1 MLGLKAALYDGV
13 MLAADRSGL
22 WKWRRQLLEPVRGE
36 VVELGAGSGLN
47 LRHYT
52 SAVERLVLTDPM
64 QANLDRTAKRLTEPG
79 HATVELAIGTAESI
93 PLPDASVDWV
103 VSTLVF
109 CSVTDLDVA
118 LAEVRRVLR
127 PGGGLVF
134 CEHVA
139 SNEPG
144 ILRRQQRWEP
154 LWRRIAGNCH
164 LTRRTGEAILAAGF
178 EPEVLCRQQMR
189 KAPALVRPTV
199 RGIVRKIG

>member
-1 MLGLKAALYDGV
+1 MHSLKAALYDRV
-13 MLAADRSGL
+13 MRAADRSGL
-22 WKWRRQLLEPVRGE
+22 WKWRRQLLEPVAGE
-36 VVELGAGSGLN
+36 VVEIGAGTGLN
-47 LRHYT
+47 LPHFT
-52 SAVERLVLTDPM
+52 DAVQRLVITDPL
-64 QANLDRTAKRLTEPG
+64 QANLDRTAGRLGEVV
-79 HATVELAIGTAESI
+79 ADRVELKVGAAEAI

-109 CSVTDLDVA
+109 CSVGDLELA

-127 PGGGLVF
+127 PGGGFVF

-139 SNEPG
+139 SSDPG

-154 LWRRIAGNCH
+154 LWRRVAGNCH

-178 EPEVLCRQQMR
+178 EPEVLRRQDMR

-199 RGIVRKIG
+199 RGIVRKPN

>member
-1 MLGLKAALYDGV
+1 MLSIKAALYDRV

-22 WKWRRQLLEPVRGE
+22 WRWRRQLLEPVAGE
-36 VVELGAGSGLN
+36 VVEIGAGTGLN

-52 SAVERLVLTDPM
+52 SAVERLVLTDPQPAALERARGRLAE
-64 QANLDRTAKRLTEPG
+64 QAA
-79 HATVELAIGTAESI
+79 ATVELVPGTAEAI
-93 PLPDASVDWV
+93 PLPDGSVDWV

-109 CSVTDLDVA
+109 CSVTDVNAA

-127 PGGGLVF
+127 PGGGFVF

-139 SNEPG
+139 ADDPG
-144 ILRRQQRWEP
+144 TLRRQQRWEP

-164 LTRRTGEAILAAGF
+164 LTRRTGEAILEAGF
-178 EPEVLCRQQMR
+178 EPELLRHQHMH

-199 RGIVRKIG
+199 RGIVRKAG

>member
-1 MLGLKAALYDGV
+1 MQSIKAALYDRV
-13 MLAADRSGL
+13 MRAADRSGL
-22 WKWRRQLLEPVRGE
+22 WKWRRQLLEPVAGE
-36 VVELGAGSGLN
+36 VVEIGTGTGLN
-47 LRHYT
+47 LPHYGRD
-52 SAVERLVLTDPM
+52 VQRLVLTDPL
-64 QANLDRTAKRLTEPG
+64 QANLDRAARRLAEPVG
-79 HATVELAIGTAESI
+79 ERVEMRVGSAEAI

-109 CSVTDLDVA
+109 CSVSDLEVA

-127 PGGGLVF
+127 PGGGFAL

-139 SNEPG
+139 SDDPG

-154 LWRRIAGNCH
+154 LWRRVAGNCH

-178 EPEVLCRQQMR
+178 EPEVLRRQDMR

-199 RGIVRKIG
+199 RGVVRKRV